1 MYRGR
6 GGPPALQGATGPHDV
21 VHPRGPSASYSLPCA
36 TSTAPARTC
45 PSRSPPCASRWP
57 TSRRPCWRGGGW
69 KTRCVAPRNSSAR
82 WPIRRRSGSVSCMPT
97 ERRWWPTGRSRNLL
111 GYDSPA
117 ELQRIASTFGIFGG
131 PAELDRLRCT
141 LQSGSPSTLLF
152 RRKDGQREALEVVGA
167 GWAEAG
173 LNAVAVRRDD
183 SAALPRATPRSA

>member
-1 MYRGR
+1 MSNT
-6 GGPPALQGATGPHDV
+6 PSNGAAYVAADGK
-21 VHPRGPSASYSLPCA
+21 
-36 TSTAPARTC
+36 TC
-45 PSRSPPCASRWP
+45 PHCASSDVR
-57 TSRRPCWRGGGW
+57 TTTRPPSVHADG
-69 KTRCVAPRNSSAR
+69 TPVVANRPFAR
-82 WPIRRRSGSVSCMPT
+82 
-97 ERRWWPTGRSRNLL
+97 LL

-173 LNAVAVRRDD
+173 LNVVAVRRDD
-183 SAALPRATPRSA
+183 SAALPRVTTRSA